1 MKITE
6 HREFALSMGIP
17 ADIYDSMNARH
28 SAHNAK
34 IRATRAEWYA
44 AFGTPDF
51 EAAAQRLDEALQ
63 ADW

>member
-6 HREFALSMGIP
+6 HREFALSIGIP

-44 AFGTPDF
+44 AFGT
-51 EAAAQRLDEALQ
+51 AQRLDEALQ